1 MPPNHDNAG
10 GGKAAIQVHF
20 EHLGERE
27 KANFKVAPADT
38 LQAIWDLAYDE
49 LDVAKDQRD
58 ILQAPRPG
66 SNPVS
71 LMDHLALSLANAQTQ
86 GLCDTH
92 FEIAA
97 RTGGA

>member
-10 GGKAAIQVHF
+10 GDKAAIQVHF
-20 EHLGERE
+20 DHLGERE

-38 LQAIWDLAYDE
+38 LQAIWDLAYSK

-66 SNPVS
+66 NNPVS
-71 LMDHLALSLANAQTQ
+71 LMDYLTLSLANAQAQ
-86 GLCDTH
+86 GFCNTH

>member
-1 MPPNHDNAG
+1 MPPNHDNTGSA
-10 GGKAAIQVHF
+10 KAAIQVHF

-27 KANFKVAPADT
+27 KANFKAALSDT

-49 LDVAKDQRD
+49 LGVAKDQRD

-66 SNPVS
+66 GHPVS
-71 LMDHLALSLANAQTQ
+71 LMDHLSVSFADARSQ